1 MREHCNYEVIKPLA
15 VHLKVGG
22 PKNDIVLTFSFLDV
36 FLSGY
41 IYVCVLYIYIKNK
54 IKLSM
59 KHHLCI
65 LQALLL
71 SGIFS
76 SFLYCSII

>member
-41 IYVCVLYIYIKNK
+41 IYVCVLYIYKKQNK
-54 IKLSM
+54 TFHETSFMHTPGTAPFWYFLFFP
-59 KHHLCI
+59 
-65 LQALLL
+65 LL
-71 SGIFS
+71 
-76 SFLYCSII
+76 